1 MRLASCLVVEGALA
15 VALLGGGIV
24 GGVRAV
30 HEARAVI
37 AGRRAHQAPQLAAAR
52 SGSASSASF
61 AHSGL
66 SHHRLAPRQELSG
79 EGALEMPED
88 SPGTFLG
95 MSDELLLERLR
106 TQPVA
111 RLKLNRGG
119 SSLSFRVDFSDG
131 SRAAWK
137 PAQTNAQTVPRKE
150 VAAYRLN
157 RLLGLNAVAPATQR
171 SISRDDLFGLLD
183 PDSLVALPRIRAE
196 TIVGP
201 NGLISG
207 EASYWI
213 PVIKDSLFDTP
224 AGHAILTGWLT
235 QGQPIPFEQRG
246 LVAQVARLVVFD
258 FLIANPDRYSGGNMK
273 TSEDGSQLFFM
284 DNTMS
289 FFLDADG
296 PEKTRLNL
304 YRTQRFSRGLHQA
317 LGQLDLRGLRR
328 CLHEPDG
335 TDILTDAELRAV
347 LERRLFIERYVADLI
362 KQFGEREVLSFP

>member
-1 MRLASCLVVEGALA
+1 MRLASCLAVEGALA
-15 VALLGGGIV
+15 GALLGAGLV
-24 GGVRAV
+24 GSARVV

-37 AGRRAHQAPQLAAAR
+37 ATRQADHALQLAPAR
-52 SGSASSASF
+52 SWSASS

-88 SPGTFLG
+88 APGTFLG

-106 TQPVA
+106 AQPVA

-119 SSLSFRVDFSDG
+119 SSLSFRVDFADG

-224 AGHAILTGWLT
+224 VGHAILTGWLT

-317 LGQLDLRGLRR
+317 LGHLDLRGLRR

-347 LERRLFIERYVADLI
+347 VERRLFIERYVADLI
-362 KQFGEREVLSFP
+362 KQFGETEVLSLP